1 IGVPVLI
8 WFAPFG
14 IEPAAQHA
22 MAISA
27 FMILAWMTNIMEY
40 GAAGLIGIL
49 LFWVTGTAKIETAFS
64 GFVSDTPWFLF
75 GAILLGAA
83 ATKTGLPQRMGGFVV
98 TNIGS
103 SYSLLLLGL
112 VITSFALTVVVP
124 SGAARLVVMAS
135 IALGVIKAFG
145 ADKGS
150 N

>member
-1 IGVPVLI
+1 MSASGIAATESRVALVSGPDHLKAFFTAVSVLVPVGI

-40 GAAGLIGIL
+40 GAAGLIGCL
-49 LFWVTGTAKIETAFS
+49 LFWTIGGAKLETAFS

-83 ATKTGLPQRMGGFVV
+83 ATKTGLPQRV
-98 TNIGS
+98 
-103 SYSLLLLGL
+103 
-112 VITSFALTVVVP
+112 
-124 SGAARLVVMAS
+124 GA
-135 IALGVIKAFG
+135 F
-145 ADKGS
+145 
-150 N
+150 